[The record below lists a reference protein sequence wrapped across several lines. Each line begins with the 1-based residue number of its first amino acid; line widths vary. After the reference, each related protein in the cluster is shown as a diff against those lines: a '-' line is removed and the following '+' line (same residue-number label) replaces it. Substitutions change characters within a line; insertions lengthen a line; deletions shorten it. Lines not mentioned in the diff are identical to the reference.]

1 MCWVNTFQKADH
13 AFSHASLSSVFSY
26 FSFPLFLRP
35 STLTHLWRAGG
46 GGIQMLMRRSERRGG
61 HELNRH
67 GKHAQA
73 NGQTYTH
80 HANWR
85 LKAKL
90 GSESSMGKLTVSR
103 ERQKNGKRERA
114 MEHIGTLSIEN

>member
-1 MCWVNTFQKADH
+1 MLSLTPVSPL
-13 AFSHASLSSVFSY
+13 FSPTSSSLSFSVP
-26 FSFPLFLRP
+26 PLCP
-35 STLTHLWRAGG
+35 TCGKQGWGGG

-61 HELNRH
+61 HGLNRH

-73 NGQTYTH
+73 YEQTYTH
-80 HANWR
+80 HANWC

-114 MEHIGTLSIEN
+114 IKHIGTLSIEN